1 MNKKLLSVLHFVLL
15 ILVIYW
21 NYLSNTGFI
30 NGKTVGNVSD
40 SLNTLFTPAGFTF
53 AIWGVIYLAL
63 IVLGIYLIRKAF
75 SDDHDNIV
83 ESVSY
88 PLMISYV
95 GNATWIW
102 LWLMEYIG
110 ASVLVMFVILASLV
124 QLVLKLRM
132 ELWDAPTSLIANV
145 WWPIDIYFGW
155 ICVATIANISAYLGG
170 MGWTG
175 GMSET
180 TWAIIAIA
188 LAVILTIF
196 LVFTRNMR
204 EVAAVVIWALFG
216 IASRHAKEVTEI
228 AQAAQIGIIIL
239 AIITSIHAF
248 QNRST
253 LPFVRKFYER

>member
-1 MNKKLLSVLHFVLL
+1 MNKKLLSIFHFVLL